1 MIARQITIHDDV
13 SATAQ
18 AIAARLITSIT
29 DAVTARGVA
38 HIVVTGGTLG
48 IAALAAVAQNPAKA
62 SVNWSQ
68 VHFWWGDERFVAA
81 DSPDRNVLQAEEL
94 FAALDQ
100 LGLDRATVHAMGS
113 TDEFETAEEA
123 AVAYTALLAAEA
135 SEGAASPV
143 FDVLMLGMGPD
154 SHVASLFPNH
164 TRSEELGAIA
174 VHNSPKPPPHRV
186 SLTMGTINT
195 AREVWLIVAGADKA
209 PALAAA
215 SHEINEVAV
224 PASAVHGTEATRW
237 IVDRAAS
244 TLL

>member
-1 MIARQITIHDDV
+1 VIARQITIHDDV

>member
-13 SATAQ
+13 ASTAH
-18 AIAARLITSIT
+18 AIAARLITSIN
-29 DAVTARGVA
+29 DAIAARGVA
-38 HIVVTGGTLG
+38 HVVVTGGSLG
-48 IAALAAVAQNPAKA
+48 IAALVAVAENPAKT

-68 VHFWWGDERFVAA
+68 VHFWWGDERFVAS
-81 DSPDRNVLQAEEL
+81 DSADRNVLQAEPL
-94 FAALDQ
+94 LAALDE
-100 LGLDRATVHAMGS
+100 LGLDRGTVHAMGAS
-113 TDEFETAEEA
+113 DQYESAEQA
-123 AVAYTALLAAEA
+123 AVAYTQLLAQEA
-135 SEGAASPV
+135 PEGSASPV

-164 TRSEELGAIA
+164 TRSDELGAIA
-174 VHNSPKPPPHRV
+174 VHDSPKPPPHRV

-215 SHEINEVAV
+215 SHQNNDVAV
-224 PASAVHGTEATRW
+224 TASPVSGTQATRW
-237 IVDRAAS
+237 NVDRAAS

>member
-13 SATAQ
+13 SATAH

-29 DAVTARGVA
+29 DAVSARGVA

-48 IAALAAVAQNPAKA
+48 IAALVAVAQNPAKA
-62 SVNWSQ
+62 SVNWSA

-81 DSPDRNVLQAEEL
+81 DSADRNVLQAEPL
-94 FAALDQ
+94 FAALDE

-113 TDEFETAEEA
+113 TDQYETAEEA
-123 AVAYTALLAAEA
+123 AVAYTRLLAAEA
-135 SEGAASPV
+135 SVGAASPV

-164 TRSEELGAIA
+164 IRSDELGAIA
-174 VHNSPKPPPHRV
+174 VHDSPKPPPHRV

-215 SHEINEVAV
+215 AHEVNEVAV
-224 PASAVHGTEATRW
+224 PASAVRGTEATRW

>member
-48 IAALAAVAQNPAKA
+48 IAALVAVAQNPAKA

-135 SEGAASPV
+135 SEDAASPV

-209 PALAAA
+209 PALATA

>member
-68 VHFWWGDERFVAA
+68 VHFWWGEERFVAA

-154 SHVASLFPNH
+154 SHVASFFPNH